1 MITKLLP
8 AYDPTLFQGA
18 IPYYVDY
25 RPRYP
30 EAVYRL
36 IQESFHLDGRGRLL
50 DLGCGIGLVALTLE
64 AQFEEVIGID
74 PDPEMLRVAIQESEQ
89 QNAQKITW
97 KQGLAEEITDD
108 LGSFRLV
115 TIGRAFHW
123 MDKPT
128 VLQRSYERLDSL
140 HLTDSS
146 KSGIAIIQT
155 EKDIWS
161 NDSEWAQNVLTVIK
175 KWLGEK
181 RRVGS
186 TTVPLLYQSDLEIL
200 EASPYKQIEKHTI
213 DFQKQWTVD
222 TFIGYLYS
230 TAYCRRDYISDIP
243 AFEADIR
250 AALLA
255 SEPSGVFVEDIP
267 ITVYLGFKA

>member
-74 PDPEMLRVAIQESEQ
+74 PDPEMLRVAIQESER

-97 KQGLAEEITDD
+97 KQGLAEEITGD

-128 VLQRSYERLDSL
+128 VLQRSYERLDSS

-175 KWLGEK
+175 KWLGER
-181 RRVGS
+181 RRVGN

-200 EASPYKQIEKHTI
+200 ESSPYKQIEKHTI
-213 DFQKQWTVD
+213 DFQKQWTVN

>member
-186 TTVPLLYQSDLEIL
+186 TTVPFLYQSDLEIL